1 MKKFKINLF
10 IKDLNNCILPAVEV
24 AMTLYALAEIQVL
37 ITELSTFTRVHIKF
51 KPNASVLK

>member
-1 MKKFKINLF
+1 MKKFDLYFF
-10 IKDLNNCILPAVEV
+10 IDALTKRMVPTVEV

-37 ITELSTFTRVHIKF
+37 ISVLSTFTRVHIKT